1 MQWKR
6 IMERI
11 NNGYIYNEVQSIKFE
26 VVNAEPVYEIIM
38 TEEQFK
44 VWAEAHDL

>member
-6 IMERI
+6 KMGLVKLTI
-11 NNGYIYNEVQSIKFE
+11 GYNEVQSIKFE